1 MGVLV
6 GVLASRAGWSSNDS
20 RSWILV
26 VLEATRT
33 TLDHEIEHVLR
44 STSTSTTS
52 EHDNASVCRIALKA
66 TVFNLGGF
74 FLAPGSTPVLGMV
87 VAGNEHNARAKAQSR
102 KGG

>member
-1 MGVLV
+1 MGVLVGVLV

-66 TVFNLGGF
+66 TVFHLGGF
-74 FLAPGSTPVLGMV
+74 FGGLAKVWLVGSRHPP
-87 VAGNEHNARAKAQSR
+87 S
-102 KGG
+102 